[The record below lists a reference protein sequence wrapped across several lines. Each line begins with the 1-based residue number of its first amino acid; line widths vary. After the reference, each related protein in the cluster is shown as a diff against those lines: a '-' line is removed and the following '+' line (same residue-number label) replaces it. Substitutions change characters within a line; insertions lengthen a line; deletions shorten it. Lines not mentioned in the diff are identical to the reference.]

1 MAVLYKLFG
10 TEAQWDQKVAAAA
23 TGGVEMIDRG
33 IKHRWKRRDMSTW
46 HIEWKGLEMD
56 VWVRKRRLSI
66 GKTMK
71 HKKASD

>member
-23 TGGVEMIDRG
+23 TGGVEMIVRG

-46 HIEWKGLEMD
+46 HMELKGQEMD
-56 VWVRKRRLSI
+56 CMGQKEEGEHWE
-66 GKTMK
+66 
-71 HKKASD
+71 DN